1 MAMPKETG
9 YMCPELKKATAGD
22 ADLEVF
28 STWQVVKNS
37 QMGMW
42 RYSQR
47 VWHEDRG
54 LLGKEYWKNLTLRGQ
69 LEEESVR
76 RLKQNAEKG

>member
-1 MAMPKETG
+1 
-9 YMCPELKKATAGD
+9 
-22 ADLEVF
+22 
-28 STWQVVKNS
+28 
-37 QMGMW
+37 MW

-76 RLKQNAEKG
+76 RLRQNAEKG